1 MLYIMDKRKSRRERF
16 EDVAQRRTNN
26 ALNSIRLI
34 ANCANKHNYEYTR
47 DDVQKIITALKKEVN
62 DLQSAFNSNQTKGDF
77 KL

>member
-1 MLYIMDKRKSRRERF
+1 MDKRKSRRERF

-77 KL
+77 KLW

>member
-1 MLYIMDKRKSRRERF
+1 MEKRKSRRERF

-34 ANCANKHNYEYTR
+34 ANCANKHNYEYSR
-47 DDVQKIITALKKEVN
+47 DDVQKILNALKREVS
-62 DLQSAFNSNQTKGDF
+62 DLQSAFNANQTKGDF

>member
-1 MLYIMDKRKSRRERF
+1 MEKRKSRRERF

-47 DDVQKIITALKKEVN
+47 DDVQKIITALKKEVS

>member
-1 MLYIMDKRKSRRERF
+1 MEQRKSRRERF
-16 EDVAQRRTNN
+16 ENVAQRRTNN

-47 DDVQKIITALKKEVN
+47 DDVQKIITTLKKEVN

>member
-1 MLYIMDKRKSRRERF
+1 MEKRKSRRERF

-34 ANCANKHNYEYTR
+34 ANCANKHNYEYSR
-47 DDVQKIITALKKEVN
+47 DDVQKIINALKREVS

>member
-1 MLYIMDKRKSRRERF
+1 MEKRKSRRERF

-47 DDVQKIITALKKEVN
+47 DDVQKIISALKKEVN

>member
-1 MLYIMDKRKSRRERF
+1 MDIRKSRRERF

-47 DDVQKIITALKKEVN
+47 DDVQKIISALKKEVN

>member
-1 MLYIMDKRKSRRERF
+1 MEKRKSRRERF

-34 ANCANKHNYEYTR
+34 ANCANKHNYEYSR
-47 DDVQKIITALKKEVN
+47 DDVQKIISALKREVS

>member
-1 MLYIMDKRKSRRERF
+1 MDRRKSRRERF

-47 DDVQKIITALKKEVN
+47 DDVQKIITALKKEVS

>member
-1 MLYIMDKRKSRRERF
+1 MENRKSRRERF

-62 DLQSAFNSNQTKGDF
+62 DLQSAFNSNQTKGEF

>member
-1 MLYIMDKRKSRRERF
+1 MEKRKSRRERF

-34 ANCANKHNYEYTR
+34 ANCANKHNYEYSP
-47 DDVQKIITALKKEVN
+47 DDVRKIINALKREVS

>member
-1 MLYIMDKRKSRRERF
+1 MEKRKSRRERF

-34 ANCANKHNYEYTR
+34 ANCANKHNYEYSR
-47 DDVQKIITALKKEVN
+47 DDIQKIINALKREVS
-62 DLQSAFNSNQTKGDF
+62 DLQSAFNANQTKGDF

>member
-1 MLYIMDKRKSRRERF
+1 MVFIMENRKSRRERF

-34 ANCANKHNYEYTR
+34 ANCANKHNYEYSP
-47 DDVQKIITALKKEVN
+47 DDVQKIISALKRELS

>member
-1 MLYIMDKRKSRRERF
+1 MDRRKSRRERF

-47 DDVQKIITALKKEVN
+47 DDVQKIISALKKEVN

>member
-1 MLYIMDKRKSRRERF
+1 MVKRKSRRERF

-34 ANCANKHNYEYTR
+34 ANCANKHNYEYSR
-47 DDVQKIITALKKEVN
+47 DDVQKIISALKREVS

>member
-1 MLYIMDKRKSRRERF
+1 MEKRKSRRERF

-34 ANCANKHNYEYTR
+34 ANCANKHNYEYSR
-47 DDVQKIITALKKEVN
+47 DDVQKIINALKREVS
-62 DLQSAFNSNQTKGDF
+62 DLQSAFNANQTKGDF